1 MEKYRTVI
9 SFRNAL
15 YDFLKEQKPRI
26 REKII
31 WVIKLI
37 EHIERIPSE
46 YIKHIQGTKG
56 LYEIRIIFGSNIIR
70 IFCCFDTGRIV
81 VLLSGFI
88 KRTQKT
94 PKNEIEKALRLMK
107 EYYEKR
113 NE

>member
-15 YDFLKEQKPRI
+15 YDFLKEQKSRI

-56 LYEIRIIFGSNIIR
+56 LYEIRIIFGSDIIR